1 MANNQRNILK
11 RTKCSRTGSK
21 PCAVRVRVGLGV
33 GALHKKPETPG
44 PTFKRWWVWYPFV
57 VGLVALLLTGHSPFL
72 RLRVRCLY

>member
-33 GALHKKPETPG
+33 GALHKKPETRS
-44 PTFKRWWVWYPFV
+44 PTS
-57 VGLVALLLTGHSPFL
+57 GLVGCVTDTVARERGLSLVLYGFDPSL
-72 RLRVRCLY
+72 VR